1 MTFEPNTRRKARKWL
16 QPKIVRKLIVSVGSS
31 DQQHVLEDYIEVH
44 VAHASVQ
51 QKNDLHETLIWNTGQ
66 G

>member
-1 MTFEPNTRRKARKWL
+1 M
-16 QPKIVRKLIVSVGSS
+16 SVGSS
-31 DQQHVLEDYIEVH
+31 DQQQHALEDYIEVH

>member
-1 MTFEPNTRRKARKWL
+1 MNPTLVEKPENGYNQRL
-16 QPKIVRKLIVSVGSS
+16 RKLIVSVRSS